1 MKLKEIISVFEEAAP
16 FSLQESYDNSG
27 IQFGNPEDEVS
38 KGLICLDITEKVV
51 DEAIEN
57 RCDLIISHHPL
68 LFKGIK
74 QLTGQH
80 YTQKALIKAIKH
92 DICLLSVHTNLD
104 SVMHGVN
111 HKLAQKMGLNN
122 IRVLQPRKG
131 LLKKLVVFCPVVHAE
146 KVRNALFKAGAGVIG
161 DYDCCSYNL
170 DGQGTF
176 RAGDNTQP
184 FVGEKGQVHFEEEFR
199 IETILPS
206 YLEKNVIKAMI
217 EAHPYEEVAYDLYP
231 LDNAFEKT
239 GMGMVG
245 DLPEPENENFFLQK
259 LKTALKAHGI
269 RHSPLTGNQVK
280 KVALC
285 GGSGSFLRDSA
296 MAAGADIFVTAD
308 LKYHDFFDATDRML
322 LADVGHYESEQ
333 FTSEILYEIV
343 SKKITTF
350 ALQISGINT
359 NPVRYF

>member
-259 LKTALKAHGI
+259 LKTALNAHGI